1 MKKILFVLVLFFA
14 FFLNAEKIA
23 VSKKYQK
30 EITHKQ
36 ETHPLEKRFGGVNKN
51 NNRMPNSD
59 KLLILLLEF
68 SGEEEIDNSE
78 TTGNGCFVQ
87 DPANYP
93 ISIGKP
99 PHDYGYFMDISEAL
113 KEYYLAVS
121 YETYSLNIDVCPI
134 SESGDFHA
142 YKLPETMSY
151 YNPGMS
157 DSDLMVERFQQYF
170 YDAFAVAEQDSTL
183 NFSDYGHYMFIHAGS
198 DWQHDVLGDT
208 PHDIP
213 SFFIEMD
220 ENPFVTESGFEITH
234 ACNIPET
241 ITQDVEVDSSDVDF
255 LQYSRYGVINA
266 VMVHE
271 FGHSIGFVDLYN
283 TKNHTPQVGYYDI
296 MDSGGSTILGFGLD
310 EDGDGTADAA
320 YYFEGVFPA
329 LPSVFSR
336 LIPFEDV
343 FRQNNI
349 LKDISELYFGEKITI
364 FPAESKDN
372 FIGANST
379 HFVKIPINDDEYYLI
394 ENRQVDPDGDG
405 GTYVWATDDGRVI
418 LHPTYP
424 PPNPD
429 ESNNY
434 EYDYLLPG
442 WVDEQYRSIGGG
454 LLIWHIDEKILY
466 QNNNFENNTV
476 NIYHDYRAVKIVEAD
491 NIDDIGNPYSM
502 YWKGTAYEP
511 FYKYK
516 PLINEDG
523 FFTGWDDDY
532 IVNPEGE
539 IEFIGK
545 IFNNELSA
553 TSNPAF
559 VDNSGNPSI
568 FSIYDISS
576 YAIDPFQQRNM
587 SFKFGTNLFDE
598 THKIAEFDSIKAIG
612 LVGQFENYPI
622 FPVVADEEL
631 KFFTQSGNSWQNIYE
646 TAYLNDVDFPI
657 ATCFDNENDRDKFTF
672 VSENSINFVNT
683 ENSEMQIF
691 FSNVS
696 GAPLLIENW
705 YSPLTVIPT
714 EDSLFVGDFALNIQN
729 AKCTFDGE
737 HLIVASENKI
747 QFIPDLDLEGAPYY
761 EVEIANYDPKFLPVS
776 FDEIGGSQND
786 ATFVQNANGDIFKIK
801 DDVAEKIFSLAPYSD
816 KAPSQLALCKMD
828 EQIYLTFGAE
838 NRVFAITLNGTLKS
852 GFPTYLEHKSI
863 KSEKFPR
870 VIKFGED
877 IITLLEEENGG
888 YVAIDQNGDFR
899 MEYSFYWRK
908 NNLDD
913 HFYWDE
919 ITSRLY
925 YIYADKEHKLYSA
938 FLGNITENPIM
949 WNGFRNGKYSI
960 FENEITTFEPETETL
975 VAFAFPNPAR
985 NGEVR
990 IRVENA
996 AEKIEIKI
1004 FNIAGNLLENVKIS
1018 KENNLH
1024 QDFRWDVQNIASG
1037 VYFAIVKSGSEMV
1050 KIPFAVIH

>member
-1 MKKILFVLVLFFA
+1 MKKKQIIFFFA
-14 FFLNAEKIA
+14 MFLVSFLSSEKIA
-23 VSKKYQK
+23 VSKKYPK

-36 ETHPLEKRFGGVNKN
+36 EIHPLEKRFGGVRKN

-68 SGEEEIDNSE
+68 SGEEDVDNPE

-87 DPANYP
+87 DPTNYP

-99 PHDYGYFMDISEAL
+99 PHDYGYFVDISEAL

-121 YETYSLNIDVCPI
+121 YETYSLNIAVYPI

-157 DSDLMVERFQQYF
+157 DSELMVERFQQYF
-170 YDAFAVAEQDSTL
+170 HDAFTVAEQDSTL

-220 ENPFVTESGFEITH
+220 ENPFVTKTGFQITH

-296 MDSGGSTILGFGLD
+296 MDSGGSSILGFGLD
-310 EDGDGTADAA
+310 ENGDEIADAV

-349 LKDISELYFGEKITI
+349 LKDISELYFSEQITI

-372 FIGANST
+372 FIGANSAY
-379 HFVKIPINDDEYYLI
+379 FVKIPINDDEYYLI
-394 ENRQVDPDGDG
+394 ENRQIDPDGDG

-418 LHPTYP
+418 LYPTYP

-442 WVDEQYRSIGGG
+442 WIDENGRCIGGG

-476 NIYHDYRAVKIVEAD
+476 NVYHDYRAVKIVEAD

-523 FFTGWDDDY
+523 FFTDWDDDY
-532 IVNPEGE
+532 IVNSAGE
-539 IEFIGK
+539 IEFIGE
-545 IFNNELSA
+545 IFNNKLSA

-576 YAIDPFQQRNM
+576 YVIDPFQQRNM

-598 THKIAEFDSIKAIG
+598 TQKIAEFDSIQAIG
-612 LVGQFENYPI
+612 LMGQFENSLT
-622 FPVVADEEL
+622 FPVVADGEI
-631 KFFTQSGNSWQNIYE
+631 KFYSPSDTIPLFE
-646 TAYLNDVDFPI
+646 TEFLENVNFPI
-657 ATCFDNENDRDKFTF
+657 FKFNDEFAF
-672 VSENSINFVNT
+672 VSENKITLINPET
-683 ENSEMQIF
+683 EEIEEMIYSSNITDVPIF
-691 FSNVS
+691 
-696 GAPLLIENW
+696 IENW
-705 YSPLTVIPT
+705 YFPTWVIPT
-714 EDSLFVGDFALNIQN
+714 EDSLFVGDFARNIPN
-729 AKCTFDGE
+729 ANCVFDGS
-737 HLIVASENKI
+737 HLVVATENKI
-747 QFIPDLDLEGAPYY
+747 QFIPDPNLDGAPYY
-761 EVEIANYDPKFLPVS
+761 EVEIANYDPKFIPII
-776 FDEIGGSQND
+776 FDEIGSSQND
-786 ATFVQNANGDIFKIK
+786 ATFVQNKNGDIFKIK
-801 DDVAEKIFSLAPYSD
+801 NGVAEKIFSLYPYSD
-816 KAPSQLALCKMD
+816 KTPSQLALCKMD
-828 EQIYLTFGAE
+828 ENIYLTFGAE
-838 NRVFAITLNGTLKS
+838 NRIFAITLNGTLKDR
-852 GFPTYLEHKSI
+852 FPAYLENKSI

-870 VIKFGED
+870 VITFDED
-877 IITLLEEENGG
+877 VITFLEEENGG
-888 YVAIDQNGDFR
+888 YIAIDQNGDFR

-913 HFYWDE
+913 HFYWND
-919 ITSRLY
+919 ITNSLYYVYADNEHRLY
-925 YIYADKEHKLYSA
+925 AASLNE
-938 FLGNITENPIM
+938 ITENSIM
-949 WNGFRNGKYSI
+949 WNGLRNGEYSI
-960 FENEITTFEPETETL
+960 FASEVINFEPETEKL

-990 IRVENA
+990 IRIENA
-996 AEKIEIKI
+996 KAEKIDIKI
-1004 FNIAGNLLENVKIS
+1004 FDIAANMLLKRTIERELNDYQDFCWNTKKIS
-1018 KENNLH
+1018 
-1024 QDFRWDVQNIASG
+1024 SG
-1037 VYFAIVKSGSEMV
+1037 IYFAIINSAGESK
-1050 KIPFAVIH
+1050 KIKFAVVN